1 MVLIPSHPVPSL
13 SLPLISG
20 GSTDDLALG
29 TGVDG
34 RFSLVIFY
42 RGLHCPVCR
51 KQLAEVRR
59 RLDELKDAG
68 IGRVV
73 AVSMENEERS
83 LAVVEQWRLGELDV
97 AYGLSEASA
106 REWGLFISTA
116 IKEGEPARFNEP
128 GMFILDRDAML
139 YWSSVASM
147 PFGRPALDDIIAGVK
162 YAEEKHYPAR
172 GAA

>member
-1 MVLIPSHPVPSL
+1 MVLIPSRPVPPL
-13 SLPLISG
+13 SLPLSSG
-20 GSTDDLALG
+20 GSTDDLVLG

-51 KQLAEVRR
+51 KQLSEVRR
-59 RLDELKDAG
+59 RRDELTDAG

-73 AVSMENEERS
+73 AVSMENAERS
-83 LAVVEQWRLGELDV
+83 LAVVEQWRLGDLDV

-106 REWGLFISTA
+106 RAWGLFISTA
-116 IKEGEPARFNEP
+116 INEDEPARFNEP
-128 GMFILDRDAML
+128 GMFILDRDATL
-139 YWSSVASM
+139 YWSSVTSM
-147 PFGRPALDDIIAGVK
+147 PFGRPALDDIIAGVTH
-162 YAEEKHYPAR
+162 AEEKHYPAR